1 MSKKKGTFG
10 SNSRNDPL
18 EKSRGQNSD
27 SDLVSRPC
35 ASSEPES
42 EPSKQLK
49 YKDTGAMHSKQ
60 NQRQLFRTLNN
71 CLNLQ
76 IQ

>member
-1 MSKKKGTFG
+1 MSKKGTFG

-18 EKSRGQNSD
+18 ERSKHQNPD
-27 SDLVSRPC
+27 SGLVSGPC
-35 ASSEPES
+35 ASSESES
-42 EPSKQLK
+42 GKQLES
-49 YKDTGAMHSKQ
+49 KDAGATNSKQ
-60 NQRQLFRTLNN
+60 NQSQLFRTLNN